1 MKVLKLSE
9 IAAACKG
16 LYNTETEISSV
27 AIDTRKV
34 EQGCLFICIIGEN
47 HDAHKFVGDAF
58 KAGAAAV
65 MISENIGVDGPYVR
79 VEDTSKAMM
88 DLAEYYRNMFKI
100 PVVGITGSV
109 GKTTAKEFTA
119 LALSAKYKTE
129 KTKGNL
135 NNNIGLPQTIFS
147 ITGETQAA
155 VVEMGMNHFGE
166 ISNLSKTLR
175 PNVGVITN
183 IGVSHIENL
192 GSQEGILKAKLEIL
206 DGMPKGSPLVLNY
219 DDELLK
225 KVKVD
230 GHKIYSFSVNSPSDF
245 RAVNIKEQGYNTLFD
260 VVFNGEKYGVVI
272 PTVGIHNVYNAL
284 SAIAVAVILNVDI
297 KSAANELIKYEP
309 VGMRQRIKKVAGITV
324 IEDCYNASPDS
335 MAAALKTLSTAGTGK
350 KIAVLGD
357 MLELGQH
364 SKKAHS
370 DVGATAAAEKIDY
383 LLVMGENS
391 KYMVS
396 SAKKAG
402 LKNAYYFDNAIDLEN
417 FLFETT
423 KEGDSVLFKASR
435 KLKFEDILE
444 SMYKRWM

>member
-1 MKVLKLSE
+1 MKILKLSE

-16 LYNTETEISSV
+16 KYNTEAKISSV
-27 AIDTRKV
+27 AIDTRKI
-34 EQGCLFICIIGEN
+34 EPGCLFICIIGEN
-47 HDAHKFVGDAF
+47 HDAHEFVGDAF

-65 MISENIGVDGPYVR
+65 MVSEDIGVDGPYVR
-79 VEDTSKAMM
+79 VKDTSKAMM
-88 DLAEYYRNMFKI
+88 DLAAYYRNMFKI

-129 KTKGNL
+129 KTMGNL

-166 ISNLSKTLR
+166 ISNLSKTLK

-206 DGMPKGSPLVLNY
+206 DGMPKDCPLVLNY

-225 KVKVD
+225 NVKVD

-245 RAVNIKEQGYNTLFD
+245 KAVNIKEQGYNTSFD
-260 VVFNGEKYGVVI
+260 VVYNGKKYGVVI

-284 SAIAVAVILNVDI
+284 SAIAVAVILDVDI

-335 MAAALKTLSTAGTGK
+335 MAAALKTLSTAGTGR

-364 SKKAHS
+364 AKKAHS
-370 DVGATAAAEKIDY
+370 DVGAAAAAEKIDY

-402 LKNAYYFDNAIDLEN
+402 LKNAYYFENAIDLEN
-417 FLFETT
+417 FLFETA
-423 KEGDSVLFKASR
+423 KVGDSVLFKASR
-435 KLKFEDILE
+435 KLKFENILE

>member
-1 MKVLKLSE
+1 MKALKLSE

-16 LYNTETEISSV
+16 MYNTEAEISSI
-27 AIDTRKV
+27 AIDTRKI
-34 EQGCLFICIIGEN
+34 ESGCLFICIIGEN
-47 HDAHKFVGDAF
+47 HDAHEFVGDAF

-65 MISENIGVDGPYVR
+65 MVSEDIDVQGPYVR
-79 VEDTSKAMM
+79 VKDTSIALLS
-88 DLAEYYRNMFKI
+88 LAAYYRSMFEI

-119 LALSAKYKTE
+119 LALSAKYNTE

-147 ITGETQAA
+147 ITNETQAA

-166 ISNLSKTLR
+166 ISNLSKTLK

-192 GSQEGILKAKLEIL
+192 GSREGILKAKLEIL
-206 DGMPKGSPLVLNY
+206 DGMPKGSSLVLNY

-225 KVKVD
+225 NVRATGYKV
-230 GHKIYSFSVNSPSDF
+230 YSFSVNSPSDF
-245 RAVNIKEQGYNTLFD
+245 RAVNIKEKEYTTSFD
-260 VVFNGEKYGVVI
+260 VVFNGREYGVVI

-284 SAIAVAVILNVDI
+284 AAIAVAKILNVDI
-297 KSAANELIKYEP
+297 KEAAGELIKYEP
-309 VGMRQRIKKVAGITV
+309 VGMRQRLKRVAGISV

-335 MAAALKTLSTAGTGK
+335 MAAAIKTLSVTGTGK

-364 SKKAHS
+364 AKAAHS
-370 DVGATAAAEKIDY
+370 EVGVRAAEEKIDY
-383 LLVMGENS
+383 LLALGENS
-391 KYMVS
+391 KYMIS
-396 SAKKAG
+396 SAKEAG
-402 LKNAYYFDNAIDLEN
+402 MKNAYYFENENDLEN
-417 FLFETT
+417 FLYETA

-435 KLKFEDILE
+435 KLKFENIVE